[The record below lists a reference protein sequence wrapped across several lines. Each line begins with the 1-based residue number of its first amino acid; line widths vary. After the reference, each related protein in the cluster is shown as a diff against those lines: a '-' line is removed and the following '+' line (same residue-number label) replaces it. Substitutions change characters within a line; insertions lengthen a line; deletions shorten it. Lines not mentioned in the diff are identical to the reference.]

1 MKMKWIVG
9 TVASVVLAAAGLQAQ
24 NADSKDAQQSTITVT
39 GCLQPGA
46 DRGAVGTSGSNA
58 RAAGQGTAGSASG
71 ATGPLMLVNAIV
83 GGAPGGGSG
92 VTSVAP
98 PGSGTTE
105 SAARAGSSSPSP
117 AIAGAID
124 KNGNADKSATGVYLI
139 RTDNPEVSRH
149 VGQEVELSGR
159 IVPAG
164 TTAGANGAASS
175 SAGTASTVGST
186 GAGTSTTAPQTLEVR
201 TVRMIASVC
210 AAR

>member
-1 MKMKWIVG
+1 MRVEILVALIAG
-9 TVASVVLAAAGLQAQ
+9 VASVGAAYITATKAAATTAR
-24 NADSKDAQQSTITVT
+24 DAARTEARDTVSETT
-39 GCLQPGA
+39 GRIVERIEQPSVVTA
-46 DRGAVGTSGSNA
+46 GAV
-58 RAAGQGTAGSASG
+58 
-71 ATGPLMLVNAIV
+71 
-83 GGAPGGGSG
+83 
-92 VTSVAP
+92 
-98 PGSGTTE
+98 
-105 SAARAGSSSPSP
+105 
-117 AIAGAID
+117 D

-139 RTDNPEVSRH
+139 RTENPEVSRH

>member
-1 MKMKWIVG
+1 
-9 TVASVVLAAAGLQAQ
+9 
-24 NADSKDAQQSTITVT
+24 
-39 GCLQPGA
+39 
-46 DRGAVGTSGSNA
+46 
-58 RAAGQGTAGSASG
+58 
-71 ATGPLMLVNAIV
+71 MLVNAIV

-105 SAARAGSSSPSP
+105 SAARAGSSSPSA
-117 AIAGAID
+117 AIVGAVD

-139 RTDNPEVSRH
+139 RTENPEVSRH